1 MTFESR
7 GEMIEQFVIATSTKP
22 PVESVP
28 ILMALQ
34 WLLMT
39 QLLTSTFSQGR
50 FEVLFRQTA
59 SSSLSMKQFET
70 MKSRQPSMSTPS
82 TL

>member
-1 MTFESR
+1 
-7 GEMIEQFVIATSTKP
+7 MIEQFVMATLTKP

-39 QLLTSTFSQGR
+39 QLLMSTFSQGR
-50 FEVLFRQTA
+50 SKVLFRQTA
-59 SSSLSMKQFET
+59 SSSLSKKQLET
-70 MKSRQPSMSTPS
+70 TKSRQPSMSMPS